1 MTACGLDFGTSNSAI
16 GIAGGNGAVLAPVE
30 GDATLIP
37 SAVFFSGERSET
49 FFRVGVRRLAP
60 APTRKMLRIFRPPHK
75 GEVKRKLT
83 MTIRTPLCDM
93 LGIEHPIMLAGM
105 GGVSY
110 AELAAAVSNAGGF
123 GTLGMAGRSH
133 SEIADEIKK
142 TRDLTDKPFG
152 VDLLAAVPES
162 LERTADLIIEGGAK
176 AFISGLGVPPP
187 HLVKKFHD
195 AGLKVMNVNGT
206 VKHAKSAESG
216 GLDAVVAQGTEAGG
230 HTGRVAGLALIP
242 QIVDAVKIP
251 VIAAGSIVDGRG
263 LAAALAL
270 GAQGVWMGTRFIA
283 SREAHAGGLYKQ
295 VIVEASDEDTIVT
308 RSYSGKPM
316 RVFKNEWT
324 SDWEARPQD
333 IQKFP
338 MQAMMSHQ
346 AGVMGGIGGQIE
358 GLSRA
363 RSAFAMGQ
371 GAGAIHD
378 VKSAA
383 EIIREI
389 VAEAEAIIARLPRL
403 VS

>member
-1 MTACGLDFGTSNSAI
+1 MTL
-16 GIAGGNGAVLAPVE
+16 
-30 GDATLIP
+30 
-37 SAVFFSGERSET
+37 
-49 FFRVGVRRLAP
+49 
-60 APTRKMLRIFRPPHK
+60 
-75 GEVKRKLT
+75 
-83 MTIRTPLCDM
+83 RTPLCDM
-93 LGIEHPIMLAGM
+93 LGIDYPIMLAGM

-110 AELAAAVSNAGGF
+110 GELAAAVSEAGGF
-123 GTLGMAGRSH
+123 GTLGMAGGSPDEVKHEMKVVRCRS
-133 SEIADEIKK
+133 
-142 TRDLTDKPFG
+142 DKPFG

-162 LERTADLIIEGGAK
+162 LERTADIIIEGGAK

-206 VKHAKSAESG
+206 VKHARSAEAG

-230 HTGRVAGLALIP
+230 HTGRIAGIALIP
-242 QIVDAVKIP
+242 QVVDAVKIP

-295 VIVEASDEDTIVT
+295 VIVAANDEAPIVT

-316 RVFKNEWT
+316 RVFKNEWVA
-324 SDWEARPQD
+324 DWESRPQN

-338 MQAMMSHQ
+338 MQAMLSHQ

-358 GLSRA
+358 GLSRE

-371 GAGAIHD
+371 GAGGIHD
-378 VKSAA
+378 VKTSA
-383 EIIREI
+383 EIVQDIM
-389 VAEAEAIIARLPRL
+389 AEAVAVIDRMTTT
-403 VS
+403 V

>member
-1 MTACGLDFGTSNSAI
+1 MS
-16 GIAGGNGAVLAPVE
+16 
-30 GDATLIP
+30 
-37 SAVFFSGERSET
+37 
-49 FFRVGVRRLAP
+49 
-60 APTRKMLRIFRPPHK
+60 
-75 GEVKRKLT
+75 
-83 MTIRTPLCDM
+83 IRTPLCDM

-133 SEIADEIKK
+133 AEIADEIKK

-206 VKHAKSAESG
+206 VKHAKSAEAG

-242 QIVDAVKIP
+242 QIADAVKIP

-283 SREAHAGGLYKQ
+283 SREAHAGALYKQ
-295 VIVEASDEDTIVT
+295 VIVDSGDEDTVIT

-316 RVFKNEWT
+316 RVFRNEWT
-324 SDWEARPQD
+324 TDWESRPQD

-338 MQAMMSHQ
+338 MQAMLSHQ

-358 GLSRA
+358 GLSRE

-378 VKSAA
+378 VKSSA
-383 EIIREI
+383 EIIAEI
-389 VAEAEAIIARLPRL
+389 VAEAEAIIAKLPKL

>member
-1 MTACGLDFGTSNSAI
+1 MSL
-16 GIAGGNGAVLAPVE
+16 
-30 GDATLIP
+30 
-37 SAVFFSGERSET
+37 
-49 FFRVGVRRLAP
+49 
-60 APTRKMLRIFRPPHK
+60 
-75 GEVKRKLT
+75 
-83 MTIRTPLCDM
+83 RTPICDM
-93 LGIEHPIMLAGM
+93 LGIEHPILLAGM
-105 GGVSY
+105 SGVSY

-123 GTLGMAGRSH
+123 GTLGMAGRSQ
-133 SEIADEIKK
+133 SEIRDEIRK

-162 LERTADLIIEGGAK
+162 LERTADLIIEGGAS

-206 VKHAKSAESG
+206 VKHARSAEAG
-216 GLDAVVAQGTEAGG
+216 GLDAVIAQGTEAGG

-263 LAAALAL
+263 LAAALTL

-283 SREAHAGGLYKQ
+283 SQEAHAGLLYKQ
-295 VIVEASDEDTIVT
+295 VIVDANDEDTIVT

-324 SDWEARPQD
+324 ADWEKRPQD
-333 IQKFP
+333 IQAFP
-338 MQAMMSHQ
+338 MQAMLSHQ

-358 GLSRA
+358 GLSRE

-383 EIIREI
+383 EIIQEI
-389 VAEAEAIIARLPRL
+389 VAEAQSIIARLPKL

>member
-1 MTACGLDFGTSNSAI
+1 MS
-16 GIAGGNGAVLAPVE
+16 
-30 GDATLIP
+30 
-37 SAVFFSGERSET
+37 
-49 FFRVGVRRLAP
+49 
-60 APTRKMLRIFRPPHK
+60 
-75 GEVKRKLT
+75 
-83 MTIRTPLCDM
+83 IRTPLCDM

-123 GTLGMAGRSH
+123 GTLGMAGRSQK
-133 SEIADEIKK
+133 EIAEEIKK

-162 LERTADLIIEGGAK
+162 LERTADLIIEGGAA
-176 AFISGLGVPPP
+176 AFISGLGVPPQ

-206 VKHAKSAESG
+206 VKHARSAQAG

-251 VIAAGSIVDGRG
+251 VVAAGSIVDGRG

-283 SREAHAGGLYKQ
+283 SREAHAGALYKQ
-295 VIVEASDEDTIVT
+295 VIVDAGDEDTIVT

-316 RVFKNEWT
+316 RVFRNEWVA
-324 SDWEARPQD
+324 DWESRPQD

-338 MQAMMSHQ
+338 MQAMLSHQ

-358 GLSRA
+358 GLSRE

-378 VKSAA
+378 VKSCA
-383 EIIREI
+383 EIVREI
-389 VAEAEAIIARLPRL
+389 IADAQAIIARLPKL

>member
-1 MTACGLDFGTSNSAI
+1 
-16 GIAGGNGAVLAPVE
+16 
-30 GDATLIP
+30 
-37 SAVFFSGERSET
+37 
-49 FFRVGVRRLAP
+49 
-60 APTRKMLRIFRPPHK
+60 
-75 GEVKRKLT
+75 
-83 MTIRTPLCDM
+83 MTIRTPICDM
-93 LGIEHPIMLAGM
+93 LGIEYPILLAGM

-110 AELAAAVSNAGGF
+110 AELCAAVSNAGGF
-123 GTLGMAGRSH
+123 GTLGMAGRSPA
-133 SEIADEIKK
+133 EIKDEIKR

-187 HLVKKFHD
+187 HLVRKFHD

-206 VKHAKSAESG
+206 VKHARSAEAG

-283 SREAHAGGLYKQ
+283 AREAHAGAMYKQ
-295 VIVEASDEDTIVT
+295 VIVEAGDEDTIVT

-316 RVFKNEWT
+316 RVFRNEWT
-324 SDWEARPQD
+324 ADWESRPQD

-338 MQAMMSHQ
+338 MQAMLSHQ

-358 GLSRA
+358 GLSRE

-371 GAGAIHD
+371 GAGAVHD

-383 EIIREI
+383 EIVHDV
-389 VAEAEAIIARLPRL
+389 VAEAEAVIARMAKT
-403 VS
+403 VG